1 MSSLLWRLRRKLLG
15 ETWTIPL
22 GIAAALVL
30 ALVFRALLS
39 SGEWQ
44 TMGGFGLAAVLITT
58 LIRSLP
64 LERRRTT
71 LIRSLPLERRRT
83 PDETAAAHVQQH
95 DPPQGVTRCTSGN
108 GG

>member
-64 LERRRTT
+64 LERRRT
-71 LIRSLPLERRRT
+71 

-95 DPPQGVTRCTSGN
+95 DPPQGGTRCTSGN